1 MKSTIQTIAVF
12 CCFIACYSC
21 KNNAGNTVPANSSNK
36 DFMPI
41 GSYAFK
47 TGDGWGYA
55 ITVDNKIFI
64 KQSTI
69 PCIAGDKSFATEA
82 DASKVADLVLNKLK
96 THQKPSI
103 FKSELEKL
111 GIAE

>member
-12 CCFIACYSC
+12 CFFIACYSC
-21 KNNAGNTVPANSSNK
+21 QNNAASAAPAKSLK
-36 DFMPI
+36 DYMPVD
-41 GSYAFK
+41 SYTYK
-47 TGDGWGYA
+47 TKDGWGYC
-55 ITVDNKIFI
+55 ITVDNKIYI
-64 KQSTI
+64 NQSTI
-69 PCIAGDKSFATEA
+69 PDIDGYKSFATEA